1 MIVLIYRDT
10 TEGMK
15 VGLFE
20 RLEEAEEQAF
30 EWVEDDYGRPDDPAL
45 GDARSN
51 EDRMEAL
58 RTMELHMSFAVDFIH
73 IKLGQTWESD

>member
-1 MIVLIYRDT
+1 MIIVIYRDT
-10 TEGMK
+10 LEGMK

-30 EWVEDDYGRPDDPAL
+30 EWVEDDYGRPDIPAL
-45 GDARSN
+45 GENKSN

-58 RTMELHMSFAVDFIH
+58 RTLELHMSFAVDIMK
-73 IKLGQTWESD
+73 IEIGQTWESD